1 MTQVKDRF
9 PMLIVKSP
17 QGGTREVEIVKPSFT
32 IGRRPDNDLCL
43 EDPAVSG
50 HHAKVVKIQEVLFLE
65 DLQSTNGTMVN
76 DAPIDRK
83 QLRDADIIRI
93 GLYRIIYR
101 HDCHTAPSPSPLSP
115 PDTDKTILVANVAE
129 AERRPASQP
138 VGLVRVTAG
147 KTDQSEYVLMKQVST
162 IGSQDEAA
170 IRLTGWFA
178 PKVAAIITRRP
189 DGYTVTRAE
198 GGKRVCLNGTPVNGQ
213 ANLAEGDVIDVAGV
227 RLHFSLRRTQ
237 S

>member
-17 QGGTREVEIVKPSFT
+17 QGGTREVDITKPSFT

-50 HHAKVVKIQEVLFLE
+50 HHAKIVKIQEVLFLE
-65 DLQSTNGTMVN
+65 DLHSTNGTMVN
-76 DAPIDRK
+76 EASIDRK
-83 QLRDADIIRI
+83 QLRDADVIRI

-101 HDCHTAPSPSPLSP
+101 HDCNGAPLSSPLSP

-129 AERRPASQP
+129 AERRPVSQP

-147 KTDQSEYVLMKQVST
+147 KTDQSEYLLTKQLSM
-162 IGSQDEAA
+162 IGSQDEAV

-178 PKVAAIITRRP
+178 PKVAAILTRRP
-189 DGYTVTRAE
+189 HGYTVTRAE
-198 GGKRVCLNGTPVNGQ
+198 GGKRVCLNGKPVNGE
-213 ANLAEGDVIDVAGV
+213 ANVAEGDVIDVAGV
-227 RLHFSLRRTQ
+227 RLHFSLRRVQ